1 MSAQFE
7 PIIQHLQKELA
18 NLQVGRVTPAAVEGV
33 LVEAY
38 GTKTSLEQLASVT
51 SQGAQTLLIQAWDRS
66 ITKEIERS
74 LRTCGR
80 DFNPVVDGTAIRL
93 PFPPLTEEK
102 RRELVKLVAQK
113 AEDAKVHVKL
123 AREELMQEV
132 KTQKTAKTIS
142 EDAAAA
148 MQKDI
153 QKQVDHFNEVITEL
167 VATKSSD
174 IMKL

>member
-66 ITKEIERS
+66 ITKDIERA

-80 DFNPVVDGTAIRL
+80 DFNPVVDGNAIRL

-102 RRELVKLVAQK
+102 RHDLVKLVAQK

-148 MQKDI
+148 AQKDI
-153 QKQVDHFNEVITEL
+153 QKQVDHFNKIITEL
-167 VATKSSD
+167 AATKSSD